1 MGKEIEMQ
9 HVTFSYQ
16 HKIPQLTDINLNI
29 KAGETV
35 VITGPS
41 GSGKSS
47 LTRVINGLIPYFYEG
62 DLKGTVNVEKQPLS
76 SYPSWERGKIIGNVF
91 QDPRSQFFANEVAG
105 EIAFGCEN
113 YGYSHEEIVAHV
125 HASADSM
132 GIDCLLYTSG
142 RKCRHKMGHRIL

>member
-16 HKIPQLTDINLNI
+16 HKILQLTDINLNI

-62 DLKGTVNVEKQPLS
+62 DLKGTVNVEKPPFQLS
-76 SYPSWERGKIIGNVF
+76 IL
-91 QDPRSQFFANEVAG
+91 G
-105 EIAFGCEN
+105 EGEDYRQC
-113 YGYSHEEIVAHV
+113 V
-125 HASADSM
+125 
-132 GIDCLLYTSG
+132 SG
-142 RKCRHKMGHRIL
+142 STEPIFCQ